1 MHSVSYKS
9 AYDDGLWHQMPAI
22 YTDSTT
28 HSRPVQC
35 DILDL
40 PYAHVEYI
48 VRIRIRVRGA
58 NDTEEMWSR
67 YSSQSFRS
75 GVRIPDAPPV
85 TAAAGGFY
93 VDDNNHVYVYW
104 RELLKQKENG
114 NGFKYLITSNSS
126 RYVIESNDTLSE

>member
-1 MHSVSYKS
+1 
-9 AYDDGLWHQMPAI
+9 MPAI

-28 HSRPVQC
+28 HSRPVHC
-35 DILDL
+35 DLSTL
-40 PYAHVEYI
+40 PYAHVDYS

-67 YSSQSFRS
+67 YATIAFRS
-75 GVRIPDAPPV
+75 GVRIPDTPPA
-85 TAAAGGFY
+85 TPAAGGFY

-114 NGFKYLITSNSS
+114 NGFKYLIRSNSS
-126 RYVIESNDTLSE
+126 RYVELFVFKH